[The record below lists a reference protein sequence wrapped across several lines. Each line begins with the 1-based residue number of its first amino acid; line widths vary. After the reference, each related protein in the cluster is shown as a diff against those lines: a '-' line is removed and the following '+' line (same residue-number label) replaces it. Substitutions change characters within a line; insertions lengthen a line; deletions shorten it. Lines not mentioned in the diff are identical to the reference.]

1 MDTIGIFLLINSI
14 LAVAVLQAILIKK
27 LDFPVM
33 IKFENQ
39 KDLIN
44 FALKVNEKYDSRIPI
59 SHLEDNNGEHELDLL
74 LSLKISFRKCQKRYG
89 ITKSS
94 NHW

>member
-1 MDTIGIFLLINSI
+1 MDTIGIFLLISSI

-44 FALKVNEKYDSRIPI
+44 FVLKVNEKYDSRIP
-59 SHLEDNNGEHELDLL
+59 G
-74 LSLKISFRKCQKRYG
+74 R
-89 ITKSS
+89 
-94 NHW
+94 